1 MKATVLI
8 FLLTL
13 VASLPLSADPRVAGQ
28 HMPEPELVGKARL
41 KVMFWRVFDA
51 ELYAPEGSYRADRP
65 YALSLSYLREIESAD
80 IVSKS
85 IQEIR
90 SQGQHSRD
98 QLSTWKTQLAQI
110 IPDVDKRTT
119 ITGVRDEQE
128 RTRFYRNGTPI
139 GDIDDPL
146 FTRAFFNIW
155 LGENTS
161 KPEVRKKLLKLI

>member
-1 MKATVLI
+1 MKATVLV
-8 FLLTL
+8 FLLSL
-13 VASLPLSADPRVAGQ
+13 VISHPLAADPRVASQ

-51 ELYAPEGSYRADRP
+51 ELYAPEGSFRADRP
-65 YALSLSYLREIESAD
+65 YALSLSYLREIQSAD

-85 IQEIR
+85 MQEIR

-98 QLSTWKTQLAQI
+98 QLNNWKTQLTQI

-128 RTRFYRNGTPI
+128 HTRFYRNGAPI
-139 GDIDDPL
+139 GGIDDPL

-161 KPEVRKKLLKLI
+161 EPEVRKKLLKLI